1 MLDFVGNL
9 LLRRQPAVKS
19 VEFAPPFE
27 DKPLDKLPMVV
38 PWTASASPPA
48 PDLHRNRLP
57 SGARRNLPVQTIKM
71 PLGLTPSADC
81 LRQKFW
87 NEDVDHDPSPR
98 FRQPMKEDGP

>member
-1 MLDFVGNL
+1 MLERVDDL
-9 LLRRQPAVKS
+9 LLKCQPVCER

-27 DKPLDKLPMVV
+27 GQAIGQFLMVQ
-38 PWTASASPPA
+38 TGAGSASPPA

-81 LRQKFW
+81 LRQRFW

>member
-38 PWTASASPPA
+38 PWTASATRPA
-48 PDLHRNRLP
+48 PHLHCCRLP
-57 SGARRNLPVQTIKM
+57 SGARRNLPAKTIEM
-71 PLGLTPSADC
+71 PLGLAPCTDF
-81 LRQKFW
+81 LHQ
-87 NEDVDHDPSPR
+87 R
-98 FRQPMKEDGP
+98 F

>member
-38 PWTASASPPA
+38 PWTASATRPA
-48 PDLHRNRLP
+48 PHLHCCRLP
-57 SGARRNLPVQTIKM
+57 SGARRNLPAQTIEM
-71 PLGLTPSADC
+71 PLGLAPCIDC
-81 LRQKFW
+81 LSQRPESQS
-87 NEDVDHDPSPR
+87 VDHDPLPR
-98 FRQPMKEDGP
+98 LRQPMKEDGP